1 MIGIEIDSPGF
12 NVFLVSPTYCLA
24 QSGVGRDGRAITQ
37 GLVSSPSRTTVPG
50 PALTILAFSSSTWG
64 FAFTHASLW
73 SAVTVRSG
81 SSPPATGEH
90 RAQQTRARP
99 MSIEFSHKELYP
111 GDADD
116 VDIGALLAG
125 TGRVPRSIRI
135 RFCDPRLFIAF
146 LAQALTDSFM
156 RTPAGPVTV
165 G

>member
-1 MIGIEIDSPGF
+1 
-12 NVFLVSPTYCLA
+12 
-24 QSGVGRDGRAITQ
+24 
-37 GLVSSPSRTTVPG
+37 
-50 PALTILAFSSSTWG
+50 
-64 FAFTHASLW
+64 
-73 SAVTVRSG
+73 
-81 SSPPATGEH
+81 
-90 RAQQTRARP
+90 

-111 GDADD
+111 SDADG

-146 LAQALTDSFM
+146 LAQALTDGLM